1 MSKPLSPTNDDRQAG
16 RLRIG
21 ELARRV
27 GVTPALLRAWER
39 RYGLLTPTRSAGG
52 LRLYSERDEA
62 RLRLM
67 QEQLGAGLSPAE
79 AARVVKRRDSEIA
92 LAAETPP
99 SAAGLPSVEAPPSTR
114 PSIALARIAGDL
126 RAALDAFD
134 DAEAHAVLDRL
145 FGAYGLETAVQ
156 QVLLPY
162 LRHLGER
169 WARADATVVDEHF
182 ASNLIRG
189 RLHAFTRGWDQ
200 GRGPA
205 ALLACPPG
213 ELHDLPLLCF
223 GIVLRGRGWR
233 ITYLGADTPIAAIGA
248 AVRASQPSVVVLSA
262 VTPERFIAAQQE
274 IHGLAR
280 RVRVAV
286 GGAGATDGLAR
297 RLGVEMLPDD
307 VVTAATALAP

>member
-1 MSKPLSPTNDDRQAG
+1 MMSTSASTNEDGQAG

-21 ELARRV
+21 ELGRRV

-67 QEQLGAGLSPAE
+67 QEQIAAGLSPAE
-79 AARVVKRRDSEIA
+79 AARVVKRRDSEMA
-92 LAAETPP
+92 PAAEAPP
-99 SAAGLPSVEAPPSTR
+99 AARPPSVEAPSSTR
-114 PSIALARIAGDL
+114 PSIALPRIAGDL
-126 RAALDAFD
+126 RAALDAFH

-145 FGAYGLETAVQ
+145 FSAYGLETAVQ
-156 QVLLPY
+156 RVLLPY
-162 LRHLGER
+162 LRDLGER

-223 GIVLRGRGWR
+223 SIVLRGRGWR
-233 ITYLGADTPIAAIGA
+233 ITYLGADTPIAAIDA
-248 AVRASQPSVVVLSA
+248 AVRASAPSVVVLSA
-262 VTPERFIAAQQE
+262 VTPERFIAAQRE

-297 RLGVEMLPDD
+297 RLGVEMLTDD